1 MRARYMVAG
10 ANGNGLQNVRKLAA
24 KENECDQENA
34 IIRLPYT
41 KDSSA

>member
-1 MRARYMVAG
+1 MG
-10 ANGNGLQNVRKLAA
+10 IHGGWSKWKWTSNVRKLAA